1 MKDSDDK
8 KSLDQRIDEHNR
20 NRVHSSET
28 EMNDPAMTGD
38 QRSSETHNTVSNQDG
53 DQWGENRVSTSL
65 NDD

>member
-28 EMNDPAMTGD
+28 ETIDAGLTVD
-38 QRSSETHNTVSNQDG
+38 QRSSETHNAVSNQEG

-65 NDD
+65 DDE